1 MKFLPRLVPRSPL
14 PLLFFL
20 LAFAS
25 PLCATDYFVATNGND
40 NANNGLT
47 AARPFRNIARA
58 VTAALPGDTV
68 TVAAGTYNETV
79 SIPALRSGT
88 VLAPITY
95 RSVTRGAA
103 RIVGQFRILASNITI
118 SGFDIANPNQSG
130 IIVSS
135 DRVRILNNDIHNCS
149 GHGISAV
156 SFDYLTIEGNRL
168 FRNGQQNS
176 SQASGISLYQ
186 PVAAD
191 QAPGFHII
199 VRGNESFEND
209 SVVQT
214 QGGGTNFRVGIGI
227 HLDDFRNTLEGS
239 LAGVYR
245 PATLI
250 ENNLLYGNVGR
261 ALVISLSDNITVR
274 HNTAYNNLPLRNTI
288 TTLGDFSCSDTD
300 GVRWVNNIL
309 VTRAPSLNAIFDARN
324 TNSTWD
330 YNVIWGGS
338 LSIAADSTTVLGSH
352 NYLLDPRLTAPD
364 TNNFRP
370 GPGSIAID
378 NGGSAFAAPTD
389 FEGTAR
395 PIGSGVD
402 IGAFETKP
410 DLTAPSGIAPTLA
423 TQPVGQTLLPGGIVT
438 LSVSPN
444 GSPPLTYQWSRNGAA
459 INGATAVA
467 FTLSPIQSADAGVY
481 DVRVTS
487 PVGTITSNPAAIA
500 VAVTPVFTF
509 RNPTPA
515 LGTLLS
521 VGFGAGKFLAVGI
534 GGRIVTSPDAVN
546 WSLAATLPTAAAPTT
561 ALRGIAHNGSLW
573 VAVGDSGV
581 IFTSPDTV
589 VWTPRTSPT
598 TQTLL
603 WATYANNQFLACG
616 NSGTILV
623 SPDGINWSLR
633 PPLTPVVTQQLT
645 SITGRLGAYVAVGQT
660 GTILISPDSVT
671 WTRVTLPGV
680 TQNFYNVSL
689 LTGQFI
695 AVGDAGRIY
704 TSPDGTDWT
713 NRTTATI
720 TNNLR
725 SVTFNGSQ
733 FILTTD
739 GERIVVTADF
749 ATFLSRNLSFNL
761 NTPRWASTSA
771 NGLTVAVGQGGEI
784 ATTPD
789 GLAWTQRGGNG
800 TMQQLSGVSFLN
812 NQWFAVGSN
821 TGIFTSSDAVTWT
834 RLPIPAANS
843 LNAIGYGAGRYVAI
857 GDGGYITSSLDG
869 DTWVGNT
876 TASGTGQ
883 SLRGIA
889 YANGRWIVVGAGGV
903 IRTSTN
909 GTTWTTVASGITTG
923 LNALTTFGS
932 TFIAIGDS
940 GVILTSVDGLTW
952 TPTPSGTTQ
961 SLRAVCVDRGTAYIV
976 GFNRTVLASTDAQ
989 TWTPRTVP
997 GQNNTNPNFRG
1008 VTAAN
1013 GGLFIVGD
1021 QGVAL
1026 FSPDSVTWSYLPPLA
1041 YRESL
1046 VAVASNGISSVIV
1059 ASGGTILQAYDTVA
1073 VAAAGAPAF
1082 ANPVPDRSLIAGGF
1096 TSFVATPTGAPPF
1109 TYQWLKN
1116 GNPIPG
1122 ATNDRLSFTS
1132 AQSQDNGAYSAVITN
1147 SAGSATSNA
1156 ATLSVTP
1163 LPDFAWRNPV
1173 PSGGTLQSVAYA
1185 GGRFVA
1191 VGTGSRVLTSPDGI
1205 AWTPAATVP
1214 TAALLGVASDGNQW
1228 VAVGF
1233 GGALFNSI
1241 DTTNWIQRNPSTT
1254 VNLRGVAS
1262 TSNGFIACGDSGT
1275 VTTSFDGVTWT
1286 ARNAG
1291 TTQTLNAVAHANGRY
1306 VAVGNAGTLVTS
1318 TDAVAWTRIPLTTAT
1333 GAAISANL
1341 LAVSFLNGQF
1351 VAAGNSG
1358 VISAS
1363 NDGVTWTAR
1372 TSATNTNN
1380 ILGLAYNGTQ
1390 YVFVTDGD
1398 RVVVSPNLTTYT
1410 NITIPAYNVT
1420 VPRFGVAAGA
1430 GVFVTVGAGG
1440 EISTAPDGVTWTAR
1454 GATGARWVNYDVAYV
1469 NNRWMAVGSS
1479 GGVLTSPDGA
1489 TWTRQTTPNGT
1500 WMRGCTFGAGR
1511 YVVVGDTGWIISSTD
1526 SVTWAG
1532 TQAAST
1538 TTQNFTSVAFAN
1550 GRFVAVGNNGTIVTS
1565 TNGTTWAAA
1574 PSGTTQVL
1582 QRVAAFRGR
1591 FYAVGNTGTI
1601 LVSDNGT
1608 TWSALGSGT
1617 TQILYGLGSDGTTLY
1632 VVGSNRTILSST
1644 DGTSWIPS
1652 TAPALGN
1659 GNYRGIARSNG
1670 GWTIVGD
1677 QGVALFSIDG
1687 LTWVFLPTVAAA
1699 ETMNAIAS
1707 NAFSTVA
1714 TGFGGSII
1722 QAINPPFGR
1731 SRLTNVATRGLVQ
1744 PGGTLT
1750 PGFVLRGTGSKN
1762 VVVRAVGPTL
1772 SAFGLAGLADLKLE
1786 VVNQQTQVTAATN
1799 DDWGGSAPLSN
1810 AFASL
1815 GAFALTAASKDAAV
1829 QATLPVNQGGYSV
1842 KIAAS
1847 GTGTTG
1853 VALAEV
1859 YDADNDSSPVRV
1871 INVSTLGYV
1880 GTGENVLTP
1889 GFVIRGTGAKSV
1901 LIRAVGPGLAQL
1913 GVGGLLD
1920 DPQFSVFPSGSDV
1933 AIATS
1938 NDWGGTAALKAA
1950 FAAAGAFN
1958 LAADNSKDAAI
1969 VLTLPPGGY
1978 TVVTSGVGSTTGTAL
1993 VEVYDLDP

>member
-1 MKFLPRLVPRSPL
+1 MKFSPALRRLL
-14 PLLFFL
+14 WFAALLTT
-20 LAFAS
+20 
-25 PLCATDYFVATNGND
+25 PLCAADYFVAINGND

-58 VTAALPGDTV
+58 AILATAPGDTV
-68 TVAAGTYNETV
+68 TVAAGTYTETV
-79 SIPALRSGT
+79 SLLRSGSPT
-88 VLAPITY
+88 APITF
-95 RSVTRGAA
+95 RSATRGAA
-103 RIVGQFRILASNITI
+103 MIVGQVRILGSNLTL
-118 SGFDIANPNQSG
+118 SGFDISNRNGSG
-130 IIVSS
+130 VIVSS

-149 GHGISAV
+149 GHGISAF

-168 FRNGQQNS
+168 FRNGDQNF

-186 PVAAD
+186 PVALD
-191 QAPGFHII
+191 QAPGFHIVI
-199 VRGNESFEND
+199 RGNESFEND
-209 SVVQT
+209 SVVST
-214 QGGGTNFRVGIGI
+214 QGGGTNFRIGIGI
-227 HLDDFRNTLEGS
+227 LLDDFRNTLEGS
-239 LAGVYR
+239 TAGVYR

-250 ENNLLYGNVGR
+250 ENNLLYSNVGR

-274 HNTAYNNLPLRNTI
+274 HNTAYNNLPLRNTT
-288 TTLGDFSCSDTD
+288 TTLGDFSAEDTD

-330 YNVIWGGS
+330 YNVIWGGTV
-338 LSIAADSTTVLGSH
+338 SIGATSSTVLGSH
-352 NYLLDPRLTAPD
+352 NYLVDPRLTAPD

-459 INGATAVA
+459 ISGATAAA
-467 FTLSPIQSADAGVY
+467 FTLSPIQSADAGSYV
-481 DVRVTS
+481 VKVISPAGTVTS
-487 PVGTITSNPAAIA
+487 NSATIA
-500 VAVTPVFTF
+500 VAVTPTFTF

-534 GGRIVTSPDAVN
+534 GGRIVSSPDAVN

-573 VAVGDSGV
+573 VAVGDGGV

-616 NSGTILV
+616 NSGTLLV

-660 GTILISPDSVT
+660 GTILTSPDSVT

-680 TQNFYNVSL
+680 TQNFNNVAL

-695 AVGDAGRIY
+695 AVGDTGRIY
-704 TSPDGTDWT
+704 SSADGIEWT

-725 SVTFNGSQ
+725 SVTHNGSQ
-733 FILTTD
+733 FIITTD
-739 GERIVVTADF
+739 AERIVVTADF
-749 ATFLSRNLSFNL
+749 ATFISRNLSFNL

-771 NGLTVAVGQGGEI
+771 NGLTVAVGHGGEI

-857 GDGGYITSSLDG
+857 GDQGYITSSLDG
-869 DTWVGNT
+869 DSWVGNT

-952 TPTPSGTTQ
+952 APAPSGTTQ
-961 SLRAVCVDRGTAYIV
+961 ALRGLCVDRGTAYIV
-976 GFNRTVLASTDAQ
+976 GVNRTVLASTDAQ
-989 TWTPRTVP
+989 AWTTRTVP
-997 GQNNTNPNFRG
+997 AFNNTNGNYRG

-1021 QGVAL
+1021 QGAAL
-1026 FSPDSVTWSYLPPLA
+1026 FSPDSVTWNALPPLA
-1041 YRESL
+1041 YRETL
-1046 VAVASNGISSVIV
+1046 VAVASNGISTVIV

-1073 VAAAGAPAF
+1073 AAAAGAPAF
-1082 ANPVPDRSLIAGGF
+1082 ATSVPDRSVIAGSF
-1096 TSFVATPTGAPPF
+1096 TSFVVAPTGAPPF
-1109 TYQWLKN
+1109 TYQWMKD

-1122 ATNDRLSFTS
+1122 ATNDRLSFAA
-1132 AQSQDNGAYSAVITN
+1132 AQTRDRGAYSAVITN
-1147 SAGSATSNA
+1147 AVGPATSNA

-1163 LPDFAWRNPV
+1163 LPDFAWRNALPA
-1173 PSGGTLQSVAYA
+1173 GGTLNAVAYA

-1191 VGTGSRVLTSPDGI
+1191 VGTGSRVLTSPDGLI
-1205 AWTPAATVP
+1205 WTHAATLP
-1214 TAALLGVASDGNQW
+1214 TAVLFGVAGDGNQW
-1228 VAVGF
+1228 VAVGNN
-1233 GGALFNSI
+1233 GRLFTSI

-1262 TSNGFIACGDSGT
+1262 VGNGFMACGDNGT
-1275 VTTSFDGVTWT
+1275 VTTSFDGATWT
-1286 ARNAG
+1286 VRTTG
-1291 TTQTLNAVAHANGRY
+1291 STQTLNGVAGINGRY
-1306 VAVGNAGTLVTS
+1306 VAVGNVGTLLTS
-1318 TDAVAWTRIPLTTAT
+1318 TDAAAWTRIPLTTST

-1351 VAAGNSG
+1351 VTAGTAG

-1372 TSATNTNN
+1372 TSAANASD
-1380 ILGLAYNGTQ
+1380 IYGLAHNGTQ
-1390 YVFVTDGD
+1390 YVFVTWSD

-1410 NITIPAYNVT
+1410 NINLPAYNLT
-1420 VPRFGVAAGA
+1420 TPRWAVAYGA
-1430 GVFVTVGAGG
+1430 GVFSTVGAGG
-1440 EISTAPDGVTWTAR
+1440 EISTSPDGVTWTAR

-1469 NNRWMAVGSS
+1469 NNRWMAVGST

-1500 WMRGCTFGAGR
+1500 WMRGCTFGGGR

-1526 SVTWAG
+1526 SVTWTG

-1538 TTQNFTSVAFAN
+1538 TTQSLNAVAFAN
-1550 GRFVAVGNNGTIVTS
+1550 GRFVAVGNNGTIITS

-1582 QRVAAFRGR
+1582 QRVGVFRDR
-1591 FYAVGNTGTI
+1591 FYAIGNTGTI

-1608 TWSALGSGT
+1608 IWTALGSGT
-1617 TQILYGLGSDGTTLY
+1617 TQVLYGLGSDSNTLF
-1632 VVGSNRTILSST
+1632 VVGGNGTILAST
-1644 DGTSWIPS
+1644 DGTNWLPRIAPS
-1652 TAPALGN
+1652 INPPLIN
-1659 GNYRGIARSNG
+1659 NNNYRGIAKTNH
-1670 GWTIVGD
+1670 GWIIVGD
-1677 QGVALFSIDG
+1677 QGIGIFSIDG
-1687 LTWVFLPTVAAA
+1687 INWEFLPNLASA

-1707 NAFSTVA
+1707 NAFSAVA
-1714 TGFGGSII
+1714 TGNGGSII

-1772 SAFGLAGLADLKLE
+1772 AAFGLAGLADLKLE

-1859 YDADNDSSPVRV
+1859 YDADSDNSAVRV
-1871 INVSTLGYV
+1871 VNVSTLGYV

-1913 GVGGLLD
+1913 GVGGLLN